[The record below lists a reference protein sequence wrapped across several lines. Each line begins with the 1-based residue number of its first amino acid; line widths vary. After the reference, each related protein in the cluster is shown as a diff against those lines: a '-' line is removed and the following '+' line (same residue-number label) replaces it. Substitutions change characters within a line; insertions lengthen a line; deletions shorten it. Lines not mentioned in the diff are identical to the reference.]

1 MLTPVIHR
9 WVHGQWPHG
18 SDALRASYADLAL
31 PVVSVQ
37 LEKAGVRL
45 ADVLNAALE

>member
-1 MLTPVIHR
+1 VARRLIYDK
-9 WVHGQWPHG
+9 WPYG
-18 SDALRASYADLAL
+18 PDPLRASYEDLVL

-45 ADVLNAALE
+45 AAVLNAALK